1 MIVVKQHLFPF
12 LLALAVCF
20 LLVRSGKINSFSN
33 NHPATIDTAISKAT
47 YYPYFSNDLN
57 TEIWLRSHLKNGT
70 VVLLGS
76 SELSAQSDKY
86 IANKFLT
93 DSMQIPCVAFG
104 KAGNQCFNIFCQLL
118 SFNKDLKNAR
128 VVIVLSP
135 GWFDGYTDGTS
146 AELFL
151 LYNNR
156 RTLGYILE
164 DDSIPGEFKN
174 YIGKYVSRHFSS
186 INAPDESLL
195 SFYYLNK
202 QANPVSK
209 IATAPFAAFH
219 RFCLD
224 KRNDIYLQA
233 YADQH
238 LQFPNHYIPTNELT
252 SWRYVNADFRFRE
265 LNWDSLGQKELA
277 AFNLASSNNTAG
289 VENEYYE
296 AWVRGR
302 WFKPLKN
309 LSLEEST
316 EYQDFLM
323 LMNLLHYYNADAY
336 FIIQGLNPHVL
347 TSSGNLDHTITAIE
361 TEIDERGYKCY
372 NMFTSSKEKYVK
384 GTLNDIMHTG
394 EYGWMKIDSAIAHHY
409 FKPY

>member
-1 MIVVKQHLFPF
+1 MNVVKQHLFPF
-12 LLALAVCF
+12 LLALVVCF
-20 LLVRSGKINSFSN
+20 LLVRSGRINSFAQ
-33 NHPATIDTAISKAT
+33 PAAIHTAISKAT
-47 YYPYFSNDLN
+47 YYPYFTNDLN
-57 TEIWLRSHLKNGT
+57 TEIWLRSHLKNRT
-70 VVLLGS
+70 VVVLGS
-76 SELSAQSDKY
+76 SELSAQSNTY
-86 IANKFLT
+86 IPNKFLT
-93 DSMQIPCVAFG
+93 DSMHIPCIAFG

-118 SFNKDLKNAR
+118 SFNKDLTNAR
-128 VVIVLSP
+128 VVIFLSP
-135 GWFDGYTDGTS
+135 GWFDGYSDGTS

-164 DDSIPGEFKN
+164 DDSIPEEFKN
-174 YIGKYVSRHFSS
+174 YIGKYVNRHFSS
-186 INAPDESLL
+186 INAPDETLL
-195 SFYYLNK
+195 SFYYSGK
-202 QANPVSK
+202 QTNSVNK

-224 KRNDIYLQA
+224 KRNDLYREA
-233 YADQH
+233 YADH
-238 LQFPNHYIPTNELT
+238 GVADPNQYVPTNELT
-252 SWRYVNADFRFRE
+252 PWRYVNDEFRFHAMDW
-265 LNWDSLGQKELA
+265 NKLGQKELA
-277 AFNLASSNNTAG
+277 AFNLSSSRNTAG
-289 VENEYYE
+289 VENDYYD

-302 WFKPLKN
+302 AFKPLKN

-323 LMNLLHYYNADAY
+323 LMNLLHYYKADAY
-336 FIIQGLNPHVL
+336 FIIQGLNPYVL

-361 TEIDERGYKCY
+361 SEIEERNYKYY

-394 EYGWMKIDSAIAHHY
+394 EYGWLKIDSAIVHHY